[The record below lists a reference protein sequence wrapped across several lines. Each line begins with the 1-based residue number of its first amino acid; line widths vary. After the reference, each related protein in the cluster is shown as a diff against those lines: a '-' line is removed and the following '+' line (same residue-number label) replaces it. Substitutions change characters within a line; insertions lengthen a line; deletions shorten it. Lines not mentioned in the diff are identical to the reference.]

1 MKRYFLTAALCAAM
15 LLTSCGSSYGGTEL
29 TKHIKPQQITA
40 LDGTAE
46 FSDAQMQFAVSL
58 LHQAADSAEGN
69 LLLSPYLAAEAW
81 LTAAG
86 GTAAEFPAEL
96 FGGMNADQLNGY
108 FAGWRGSQNG
118 LTEAQALWVSPD
130 TEMPMDALGLY
141 LGLSNTRIFAAERTA
156 DMLNQ
161 WISDVTGGVMKQIS
175 VPENGDAAL
184 VSAASF
190 DVKWNS
196 VYNNNEVQNAL
207 FYCADGRQKSVPF
220 LCKDYDTGVYFDD
233 DAVTGLRR
241 NCADRK
247 YTFLALMPKSGTVSD
262 LLKSLTPEQL
272 TAYIRGGSEITLRTV
287 IPCVKLSDTENIA
300 EFLPDAGIGQM
311 IQQVQVIIDRGTEE
325 SSFGLQM
332 DSSAAKP
339 AEKAA
344 FNHPFV
350 YFIADRQYGLPLIA
364 GTVTELPV
372 S

>member
-29 TKHIKPQQITA
+29 TKHVKPQQIA
-40 LDGTAE
+40 VLDGTAE

-58 LHQAADSAEGN
+58 LHQAADSDEGN
-69 LLLSPYLAAEAW
+69 RLLSPYLAAEAW

-86 GTAAEFPAEL
+86 GSAAEHPAEL
-96 FGGMNADQLNGY
+96 FGGMDAGQLNGY
-108 FAGWRGSQNG
+108 FAGWRASQNG
-118 LTEAQALWVSPD
+118 LTEAQALWVAPGTD
-130 TEMPMDALGLY
+130 MQKDAMGLY

-156 DMLNQ
+156 DMLNK
-161 WISDVTGGVMKQIS
+161 WLGDATGGVMQQIS
-175 VPENGDAAL
+175 VPENSEAAL
-184 VSAASF
+184 VSAAAF

-196 VYNNNEVQNAL
+196 SYHNNEVRNAL

-220 LCKDYDTGVYFDD
+220 LCKDDDTGVYIDD

-247 YTFLALMPKSGTVSD
+247 YAFLALMPKSGTVSE

-272 TAYIRGGSEITLRTV
+272 TSYIRSGSEITLRTT
-287 IPCVKLSDTENIA
+287 IPCAKITDTENIA
-300 EFLPDAGIGQM
+300 ELLPDAGIGQM
-311 IQQVQVIIDRGTEE
+311 IQQVQVVIDRGTEE
-325 SSFGLQM
+325 SSFKLQM
-332 DSSAAKP
+332 NDSAAKSDVQVT
-339 AEKAA
+339 

-350 YFIADRQYGLPLIA
+350 FFVLDRQYGLPLIA
-364 GTVTELPV
+364 GTVNELPV